1 MLAACTSV
9 HVRQYSAWLL
19 QSNMFSV
26 EERER
31 VLIALLDQ
39 ANCDGHVVAAAI
51 TGSMANDL
59 ADRWSDIDLF
69 LGAADEAEL
78 DIVVDEWSAFVY
90 RSFDALHHFDLH
102 SPPAIYR
109 AFLLPSCLE
118 IDLGFTPASQ
128 FGPLGPHFRPIFGTT
143 HTLVQPPPPDI
154 RHVIGLCWH
163 HVLHAR
169 TSIERNKLWQA
180 EYWISALRDHVIT
193 LACLRLGRPTAY
205 AKGADDLPA
214 RATQG
219 LEEALVRGLGVAEL
233 RRALSVVASRFLH
246 EVGEEDPGLAGKLEP
261 PLRDLAF
268 T

>member
-1 MLAACTSV
+1 
-9 HVRQYSAWLL
+9 
-19 QSNMFSV
+19 MFSV

-39 ANCDGHVVAAAI
+39 ANCDGYVVAAAI
-51 TGSMANDL
+51 TGSMASDL

-78 DIVVDEWSAFVY
+78 DTVVDEWSAFVY

-169 TSIERNKLWQA
+169 TSIERIKLWQA

-268 T
+268 M

>member
-1 MLAACTSV
+1 
-9 HVRQYSAWLL
+9 
-19 QSNMFSV
+19 MFSV

-31 VLIALLDQ
+31 VLTALLDQ
-39 ANCDGHVVAAAI
+39 AKYDGYVVAAAI

-78 DIVVDEWSAFVY
+78 HTVVNEWSAFVY
-90 RSFDALHHFDLH
+90 RRFDALHHFDLH
-102 SPPAIYR
+102 APPAVYR

-128 FGPLGPHFRPIFGTT
+128 FGPLGPHFRPIFGIT
-143 HTLVQPPPPDI
+143 HALAQPPSPDI
-154 RHVIGLCWH
+154 EHVIGLCWH
-163 HVLHAR
+163 HMLHAR
-169 TSIERNKLWQA
+169 TSIERTKLWQA

-193 LACLRLGRPTAY
+193 LACLRLGRPTVH

-214 RATQG
+214 RVTQG
-219 LEEALVRGLGVAEL
+219 LEDGLVRSLGVAEL

-246 EVGEEDPGLAGKLEP
+246 EVGEGDPGLAGKLEP
-261 PLRDLAF
+261 PLRELAF
-268 T
+268 M